1 MLTLF
6 ALMGS
11 LGALPHI
18 GFEALVETQDEEPSQ
33 AFADPDCG

>member
-11 LGALPHI
+11 LGALPYI